1 MVVQENSGRSSNEK
15 CAEKLPEI
23 YRMGRESPGLR
34 HFQQMFIV
42 YSLLIIV
49 YSLLISV
56 YSLLIIFYSL
66 LIIVYSLLIIFYSL
80 LILVHYLLIIFLFYI
95 FLKFGDRMPLFL
107 FIFHIF
113 VTYIHSFNHIHTL
126 HLSVAIRRG
135 SSPSSHRWSAQWE
148 KPPWGAER
156 GSNSG

>member
-1 MVVQENSGRSSNEK
+1 MITSLLPAQPETRTCLRLHMRGLLPVYLVQ
-15 CAEKLPEI
+15 CLF
-23 YRMGRESPGLR
+23 LL
-34 HFQQMFIV
+34 
-42 YSLLIIV
+42 YSLFLCVAYSCAVVDEKRSHHWCDTIIV

-113 VTYIHSFNHIHTL
+113 VTYIHSFNHIHTI
-126 HLSVAIRRG
+126 HSSIAIR
-135 SSPSSHRWSAQWE
+135 
-148 KPPWGAER
+148 
-156 GSNSG
+156 

>member
-1 MVVQENSGRSSNEK
+1 
-15 CAEKLPEI
+15 
-23 YRMGRESPGLR
+23 MGRESPGLR

-113 VTYIHSFNHIHTL
+113 VTYIHSFNHIHTI
-126 HLSVAIRRG
+126 HSSIAIRWGLSPISNLSNIFVYFWHIIHGNRG
-135 SSPSSHRWSAQWE
+135 LGVEDRIGKQEVLSSI
-148 KPPWGAER
+148 PPCAFFIF
-156 GSNSG
+156 S